1 MYVCMHLVYV
11 HLSSPCERTVV
22 VPTEH
27 KDGVVVRVTV
37 ARIQSSHQFALISV
51 GSGEGKVQ
59 QLHRHLVRLP
69 REGYTG
75 MTL

>member
-1 MYVCMHLVYV
+1 MYALYLVNV
-11 HLSSPCERTVV
+11 HLSSPGERTVV
-22 VPTEH
+22 VATEH

-37 ARIQSSHQFALISV
+37 ARIQSSHQFVLISV
-51 GSGEGKVQ
+51 GDGEGKVQ

-69 REGYTG
+69 REEYTG